1 MKKIAVGEDNPD
13 NRLLVRVILEP
24 HYEVVEYASGQ
35 STLEGLA
42 REKPDLL
49 LLDISLPE
57 MDGVAVLRQIRAS
70 AELRD
75 LPIIALTAHA
85 MTGDREKYLGLG
97 FDDYVTKPIVDEKV
111 LLEAIERNLAGGRRS
126 PAAAPQPIQ
135 VGTFRRNVRLGA
147 ETDASARRPYQPP
160 SCMESGTLEQLRKL
174 GGDSFT
180 AEMIGV
186 FLEYAARKIAQGR
199 EAFAAGDLVGVEN
212 AIHPI
217 KSSAGNV
224 GARQIQELAVRIED
238 LARNKQRE
246 PLGPL
251 LAEIDSAFR
260 TAKPQFEQI
269 RNSLLKQ

>member
-57 MDGVAVLRQIRAS
+57 MDGVAVLRQIRAQ

-75 LPIIALTAHA
+75 LPVIALTAHA

-111 LLEAIERNLAGGRRS
+111 LLEAIQRNLAGGPRP
-126 PAAAPQPIQ
+126 PAAAPQP
-135 VGTFRRNVRLGA
+135 
-147 ETDASARRPYQPP
+147 P
-160 SCMESGTLEQLRKL
+160 SCIASGTLEQLRKL

-186 FLEYAARKIAQGR
+186 FLEYVARKISQGR
-199 EAFAAGDLVGVEN
+199 EAYAAGDLVGVEN

-217 KSSAGNV
+217 KSSSGNV

-251 LAEIDSAFR
+251 LAEIDSAFQL
-260 TAKPQFEQI
+260 AKPQFEQI

>member
-1 MKKIAVGEDNPD
+1 MKKIAVVEDNPD

-24 HYEVVEYASGQ
+24 QYQVSEYASGQ

-57 MDGVAVLRQIRAS
+57 MDGVAVLRRIRAS

-75 LPIIALTAHA
+75 LPVIALTAHA
-85 MTGDREKYLGLG
+85 MAGDREKYLGLG

-111 LLEAIERNLAGGRRS
+111 LLEAIQRNLPGGQ
-126 PAAAPQPIQ
+126 PAPAPAPQ
-135 VGTFRRNVRLGA
+135 
-147 ETDASARRPYQPP
+147 QPG
-160 SCMESGTLEQLRKL
+160 CIASGTLDQLRKL

-186 FLEYAARKIAQGR
+186 FLEYAARKIALGR
-199 EAFAAGDLVGVEN
+199 EAYAAGNLLGVEN

-224 GARQIQELAVRIED
+224 GARQIHELAVKIED
-238 LARNKQRE
+238 LARERKGE
-246 PLGPL
+246 SLGSL
-251 LAEIDSAFR
+251 LAELDNAFQA
-260 TAKPQFEQI
+260 AKPEFERI
-269 RNSLLKQ
+269 RQSLLKQ